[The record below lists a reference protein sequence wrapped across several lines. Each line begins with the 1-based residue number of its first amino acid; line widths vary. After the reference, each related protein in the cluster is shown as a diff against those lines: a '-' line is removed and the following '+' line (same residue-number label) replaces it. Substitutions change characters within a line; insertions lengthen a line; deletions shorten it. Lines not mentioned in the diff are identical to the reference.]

1 MKRLFLL
8 LFIFGISQSL
18 EAQNPF
24 NENPKLVVGIVVDQ
38 MRYDYLTRFWDK
50 FEENGFKKLVNEGF
64 IFRNNHFNYVPTYT
78 GPGHASV
85 FTGTTPANHGIISN
99 SWFDKTQKR
108 FVYCAG
114 DGAVEPVGTKSAA
127 GKMSPHRLNAT
138 SIADENRL
146 HTQLRGKT
154 IGIALKDRGAILPAG
169 HSANAAYWFHGQD
182 EGKWIT
188 SSYYMTELPLW
199 VQDFNNSKKVDS
211 YLKTWN
217 PVLNIES
224 YQESGVD
231 ENKFEA
237 GFRGK
242 ETTTFPYNLK
252 ELAADNGNYDIIK
265 ATPFGNDLT
274 TDFAKAAIVGENLG
288 QDQETDFLTLSYS
301 STDYIGHNFGVNSK
315 EVEDAYLRLDKNL
328 ADLLQ
333 FLDQK
338 IGVNQYT
345 LFLTADHGGV
355 DVPSYLNSVK
365 IPAGYLNETSF
376 TENFQNYIKTEFK
389 EDSLVLNVSNSQ
401 VFLNYELMKEK
412 KMDPAMVQNNIASYL
427 LQQDQISKVFTRQQ
441 LMNSTFAEGIPLA
454 VQRGFNQKRSGDVI
468 FVLDPGVIVYP
479 ETGSTHGSGFAYDTH
494 VPLIFYG
501 YGIKKGNSSKR
512 SEIPDIAPTLAVLL
526 GISFPNSSTGKVL
539 DVLLD

>member
-182 EGKWIT
+182 DGKWIT